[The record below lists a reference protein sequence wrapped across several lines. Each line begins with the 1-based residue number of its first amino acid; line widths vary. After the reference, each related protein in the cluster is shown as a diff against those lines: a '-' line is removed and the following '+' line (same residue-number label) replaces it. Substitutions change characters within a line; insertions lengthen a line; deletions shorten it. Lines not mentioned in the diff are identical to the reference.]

1 MIKAGFI
8 GAGKR
13 AKSGHYPSVYNNPD
27 VSIEA
32 VSELDPE
39 KISEV
44 VDMYNIPNSYLNYS
58 EIVPAQC
65 LTLQ

>member
-39 KISEV
+39 KNFRSSRYV
-44 VDMYNIPNSYLNYS
+44 QYP
-58 EIVPAQC
+58 
-65 LTLQ
+65 

>member
-32 VSELDPE
+32 VSELDTE

-44 VDMYNIPNSYLNYS
+44 VDMYNIPNL
-58 EIVPAQC
+58 
-65 LTLQ
+65 